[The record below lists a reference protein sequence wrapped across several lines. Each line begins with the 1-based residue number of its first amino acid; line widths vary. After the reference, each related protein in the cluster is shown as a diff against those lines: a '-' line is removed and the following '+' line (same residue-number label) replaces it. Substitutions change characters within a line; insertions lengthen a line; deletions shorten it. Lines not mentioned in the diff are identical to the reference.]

1 MAISHDDCE
10 NSQNLGQSPTLITTV
25 VLYLS
30 TVNKGLSVG
39 SKDQNKKADMFGK
52 IGACSPFFH
61 SNKPCRCYGP
71 LFYGVC
77 DKYVGESG
85 INYSP

>member
-25 VLYLS
+25 IS
-30 TVNKGLSVG
+30 TVNKGISVG
-39 SKDQNKKADMFGK
+39 SKDQNKKADIFGK
-52 IGACSPFFH
+52 IGACSPFFIVT
-61 SNKPCRCYGP
+61 SLAAATEP

-77 DKYVGESG
+77 DKYVGESS

>member
-39 SKDQNKKADMFGK
+39 SKDKYKKANIFGK
-52 IGACSPFFH
+52 IGACSSFFIVT
-61 SNKPCRCYGP
+61 SLAAATD
-71 LFYGVC
+71 LFFMV
-77 DKYVGESG
+77 YVTNMWERVA
-85 INYSP
+85 